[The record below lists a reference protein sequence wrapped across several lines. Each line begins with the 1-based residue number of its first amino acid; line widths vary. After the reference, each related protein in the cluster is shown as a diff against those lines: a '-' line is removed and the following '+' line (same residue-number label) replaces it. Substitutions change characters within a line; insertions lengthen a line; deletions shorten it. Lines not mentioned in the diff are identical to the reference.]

1 MIFYIYEALEYVY
14 NYIKENGFATFE
26 RRFLLLLS
34 VVMLISAI
42 ITLIAM
48 IVYKMRAS
56 YGRYTE
62 ESMFGNYAI
71 DARLGWFLQ
80 EVPSFL
86 IPLCALLR
94 SYELSERWFGVS
106 CALLFIL
113 HYFQRFVYAS
123 LIRGGKKSIPFHLF
137 ALGFIFTTWNGYIQG
152 HYHVLYADYS
162 FSSFTNTIRY
172 VGFAL
177 FWIGAFV
184 NIHSDH
190 ILRNLRSDSNDKSY
204 KIPRGMFEYVS
215 GANFFGEILEWFGY
229 SLYCQTLTSF
239 AFALFTFC
247 NTMPRAV
254 EHHSWYQK
262 KFEDYPKDR
271 KAVFIDMS
279 FDSMMSKKEKS
290 RLVNQLC
297 RVYSLQKKY
306 DGLKTTICAP
316 SNHILEECREKIV
329 GFDNFDWTIVPLA
342 VDELLI
348 NEQSIV
354 LLSPDAENPPLETI
368 DEYKCYVIGGLV
380 DETGSGPQTKARNA
394 FCREFRNQHTCKLL
408 LVDYE
413 SDPTGPYSIVVCC
426 CIEGTDCP
434 SVSPTNPQFGMLVSS
449 FLNPE

>member
-1 MIFYIYEALEYVY
+1 MIFYIYQALEYVY

-34 VVMLISAI
+34 AVMLISAI
-42 ITLIAM
+42 ITLVAL

-62 ESMFGNYAI
+62 ESMFGNVSVRVVQQTPALIFQYAI

-94 SYELSERWFGVS
+94 SYKLSERWFGVS

-113 HYFQRFVYAS
+113 HYFQRSFVYAS

-137 ALGFIFTTWNGYIQG
+137 TLGFIFTTWNGYIQG

-184 NIHSDH
+184 NVHSDH

-204 KIPRGMFEYVS
+204 KIPRGGMFEFVS

-254 EHHSWYQK
+254 EHHRWYQK
-262 KFEDYPKDR
+262 KFEDYPKNR
-271 KAVFIDMS
+271 KAVIPF
-279 FDSMMSKKEKS
+279 
-290 RLVNQLC
+290 
-297 RVYSLQKKY
+297 
-306 DGLKTTICAP
+306 
-316 SNHILEECREKIV
+316 
-329 GFDNFDWTIVPLA
+329 
-342 VDELLI
+342 
-348 NEQSIV
+348 V
-354 LLSPDAENPPLETI
+354 L
-368 DEYKCYVIGGLV
+368 
-380 DETGSGPQTKARNA
+380 
-394 FCREFRNQHTCKLL
+394 
-408 LVDYE
+408 
-413 SDPTGPYSIVVCC
+413 
-426 CIEGTDCP
+426 
-434 SVSPTNPQFGMLVSS
+434 
-449 FLNPE
+449 